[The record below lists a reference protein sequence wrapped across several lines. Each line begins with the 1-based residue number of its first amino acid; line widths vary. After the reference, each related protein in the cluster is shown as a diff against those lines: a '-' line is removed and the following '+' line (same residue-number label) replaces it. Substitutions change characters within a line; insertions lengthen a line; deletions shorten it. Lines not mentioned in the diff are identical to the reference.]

1 MAARLDPGSVHQL
14 RSKSRIA
21 RSRSESAIHGSL
33 PILPARI
40 KHFAPGAE
48 KAPGPATTTGPTGA
62 CGTGTGPPGGAGT
75 CPPPGR
81 KATRK
86 PSESDVIPTAAYTV
100 PLATLA
106 PPQLSTGL
114 APVWPPATIGNCST
128 GVPVAAS

>member
-48 KAPGPATTTGPTGA
+48 KAPG
-62 CGTGTGPPGGAGT
+62 
-75 CPPPGR
+75 
-81 KATRK
+81 
-86 PSESDVIPTAAYTV
+86 
-100 PLATLA
+100 TLA
-106 PPQLSTGL
+106 YRRRCGAVGSAGDL
-114 APVWPPATIGNCST
+114 
-128 GVPVAAS
+128 